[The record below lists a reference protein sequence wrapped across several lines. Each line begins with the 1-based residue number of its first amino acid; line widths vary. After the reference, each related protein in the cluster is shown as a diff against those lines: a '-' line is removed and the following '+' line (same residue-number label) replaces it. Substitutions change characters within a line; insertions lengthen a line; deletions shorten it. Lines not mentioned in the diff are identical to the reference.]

1 LEKSCRLEGVLDTI
15 VSRRKELQ
23 RELDENNKIEGNLRR
38 EIEFELQVESN
49 YPVVAEAPKIELSPS
64 HGKDNAAEPITPK
77 AITKQNDNFQTFL
90 RTPEASPD
98 NVLNLTGRS
107 PDLRDYENTGFPFS
121 PNSIDNADLCGP
133 GLPGYRSRGGASF
146 DDAYGY
152 GCGAVLFAPTSV
164 LGPSDN
170 DLIEGNP
177 SSGARGFGTKSSGG
191 GGARSRSHSP
201 DAGHQHPGLGPTLT
215 SSFDTIDF
223 RTGMS
228 GHRGL
233 SHTAK
238 LTPGHSPVLR
248 GSSLRM
254 SEHRGIA
261 RVRGPLQ
268 RSSASNAPS
277 S

>member
-1 LEKSCRLEGVLDTI
+1 LDTI

-23 RELDENNKIEGNLRR
+23 RELDENNKIEENLWR
-38 EIEFELQVESN
+38 EIELELQVESN
-49 YPVVAEAPKIELSPS
+49 YPVVADAPKIELSPS
-64 HGKDNAAEPITPK
+64 DGKDAAEPITPK
-77 AITKQNDNFQTFL
+77 ATTKQNDNFQTFL
-90 RTPEASPD
+90 RTPEASPN

-164 LGPSDN
+164 LGASDN
-170 DLIEGNP
+170 DLIEANP
-177 SSGARGFGTKSSGG
+177 SSGMRGFGNKSSD
-191 GGARSRSHSP
+191 GARSRSHSP
-201 DAGHQHPGLGPTLT
+201 DTGNQHPGLGPTLT

-248 GSSLRM
+248 SSSLRM